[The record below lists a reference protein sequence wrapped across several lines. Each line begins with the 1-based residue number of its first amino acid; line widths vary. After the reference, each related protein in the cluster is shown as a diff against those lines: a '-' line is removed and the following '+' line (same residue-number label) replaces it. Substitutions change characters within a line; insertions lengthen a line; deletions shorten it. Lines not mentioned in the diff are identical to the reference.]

1 MKTAP
6 KNPLIRRKTR
16 IYCASNTQEGYLIMT
31 ERNVKEMFKMMDT
44 CLSAIDE
51 FRTEVRLDLNTIKTD
66 VAQLKTD
73 VAQLKTDVAQLKT
86 DVAVLKESQERF
98 ELELRRNNRALDKV
112 AGHWMRTD
120 IQLGKLEDAVSFTER

>member
-1 MKTAP
+1 
-6 KNPLIRRKTR
+6 
-16 IYCASNTQEGYLIMT
+16 
-31 ERNVKEMFKMMDT
+31 MFKMMDT

-51 FRTEVRLDLNTIKTD
+51 FRTEVRLDLNTI
-66 VAQLKTD
+66 
-73 VAQLKTDVAQLKT
+73 KTDVAQLKT

>member
-6 KNPLIRRKTR
+6 KNPLIRRKSR

-73 VAQLKTDVAQLKT
+73 VAQLKTDVA
-86 DVAVLKESQERF
+86 VLKESQERF

>member
-1 MKTAP
+1 
-6 KNPLIRRKTR
+6 
-16 IYCASNTQEGYLIMT
+16 MT

-51 FRTEVRLDLNTIKTD
+51 FRTEVRLDLNTI
-66 VAQLKTD
+66 KTD